1 MRKTAASRGLH
12 ELYREDP
19 DKADR
24 LFFGRV
30 THPDRRG
37 FLKGAGL
44 GAMAALVGASI
55 PFHRNMPEHFIP
67 VALAGDAVIQ
77 GKDGLVVLN
86 DRPLSA
92 ETPAHLLD
100 DAITPT
106 EHHFIRNNGI
116 PPEAADAA
124 GWSLTVDGLV
134 ETPLTLGIDDLR
146 RRFDVV
152 TAALT
157 LECAGNG
164 RAFFDPPADGAQWTY
179 GAVACA
185 EWTGVRLA
193 DVLMAA
199 GVKEGVIYTAHE
211 GADTHPSGEAGRLP
225 ISRGVPIAKAMDPN
239 TLVAFAQ
246 NGAPIHPMNGAPL
259 RLVVPGWPGSCSQKW
274 LTRLWLRERVH
285 NGAKMTGTSYRVP
298 DRPLAPGEQFDE
310 TDFIIIEAMPVKS
323 LITRPATGQRTAA
336 RVVEA
341 RGPRLGRRADG
352 EHGPALH
359 RFRRDLDGCCARS
372 AGERRRLAELASVRR
387 VSGAGLLRDLG
398 ASDGFARRRPAP
410 RHRLEPEGLPQ
421 QRAPPRRRHGGL
433 GAKPP
438 PDKIFRWR
446 AELCCSRVPA
456 TLPALRHDH
465 DTQAARRA
473 ACSARRSSSP
483 ATG

>member
-24 LFFGRV
+24 LLFGRV

-44 GAMAALVGASI
+44 ATMAALVGASI

-67 VALAGDAVIQ
+67 VALAGEAVIH

-116 PPEAADAA
+116 PPVSVNAA
-124 GWSLTVDGLV
+124 GWTLTVDGLV

-179 GAVACA
+179 GAVAGS

-199 GVKEGVIYTAHE
+199 GVKEGVVYTAHE
-211 GADTHPSGEAGRLP
+211 GADTHPSGERGRHP

-239 TLVAFAQ
+239 TLIAFAQ

-285 NGAKMTGTSYRVP
+285 DGAKMTGTSYRVP
-298 DRPLAPGEQFDE
+298 ARPVAPGEPLDE
-310 TDFIIIEAMPVKS
+310 AAFVIIEAMPVKS

-341 RGPRLGRRADG
+341 RGHAWAGERTVSTVRLSIDFGATWMDAALDEPVNAGAWQNWRASV
-352 EHGPALH
+352 EFPGPGYYEIWARATDSEGVGQPHAIAWNPKGYLNNALH
-359 RFRRDLDGCCARS
+359 RVAVTV
-372 AGERRRLAELASVRR
+372 A
-387 VSGAGLLRDLG
+387 
-398 ASDGFARRRPAP
+398 
-410 RHRLEPEGLPQ
+410 
-421 QRAPPRRRHGGL
+421 
-433 GAKPP
+433 
-438 PDKIFRWR
+438 
-446 AELCCSRVPA
+446 
-456 TLPALRHDH
+456 
-465 DTQAARRA
+465 
-473 ACSARRSSSP
+473 
-483 ATG
+483 